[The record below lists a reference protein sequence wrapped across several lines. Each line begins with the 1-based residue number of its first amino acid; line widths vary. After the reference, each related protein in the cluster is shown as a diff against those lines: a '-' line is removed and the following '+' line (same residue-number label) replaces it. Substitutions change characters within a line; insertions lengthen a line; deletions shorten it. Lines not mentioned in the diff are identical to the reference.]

1 MSADEIE
8 MIAAEWLAREDRG
21 LTAEERDRMDLWLE
35 QSYHHKVAHLRLKAA
50 WRRSDR
56 LAALKAP
63 MPLFHRPE
71 RHWMAPA
78 AIAAALVVVAAGG
91 GVQLWRSE
99 APPTAQNYATGIG
112 QRQALRLADGTQVEL
127 DTNTRLHAELTGK
140 SRTVTLD
147 SGEAYFDVVH
157 DASRPFTVYAGNRRI
172 TDIGTKFSV
181 FRDGDDVRVVVKE
194 GEVKIEQVDQPQSQP
209 ILAQAGHE
217 IIAKGGETLLAT
229 KPDQDISNDLS
240 WRRGVLVFNQQT
252 LADAAEQFNR
262 YNSRQ
267 ILVEGSARKIRIGGS
282 FKAGNVDVFVQLLH
296 RGFGLS
302 VNDQGDKIVVSR

>member
-8 MIAAEWLAREDRG
+8 MIAADWLAREDRG
-21 LTAEERDRMDLWLE
+21 LTVEERNRMELWLE
-35 QSYHHKVAHLRLKAA
+35 HSSRHKVAYLRLKASWYRA
-50 WRRSDR
+50 DR

-63 MPLFHRPE
+63 APLLHPSKPR
-71 RHWMAPA
+71 WIAPA
-78 AIAAALVVVAAGG
+78 AIAASFLVLAAGG
-91 GVQLWRSE
+91 AAWFWRTPAPSVQS
-99 APPTAQNYATGIG
+99 YATAVG
-112 QRQALRLADGTQVEL
+112 QRQALRLADGTQIEL
-127 DTNTRLHAELTGK
+127 DTNTHLRADLNGK

-147 SGEAYFDVVH
+147 SGEAFFDVVH

-194 GEVKIEQVDQPQSQP
+194 GQVKIEQIGQPQAVP
-209 ILAQAGHE
+209 LLAQAGHE
-217 IIAKGGETLLAT
+217 IIAKGSETLLAG
-229 KPDQDISNDLS
+229 KPDQEISNDLS

-262 YNSRQ
+262 YNNRH
-267 ILVEGSARKIRIGGS
+267 ILVEGSARKIRIGGR
-282 FKAGNVDVFVQLLH
+282 FKADNVDVFVQLLH

-302 VNDQGDKIVVSR
+302 VNEQGDKIVVSR

>member
-8 MIAAEWLAREDRG
+8 AIAAGWLTREDRG
-21 LTAEERDRMDLWLE
+21 LTAEECDRMELWLE
-35 QSYHHKVAHLRLKAA
+35 QSSRHKVAYLRLKAA
-50 WRRSDR
+50 WQRANR

-63 MPLFHRPE
+63 
-71 RHWMAPA
+71 APVQRRLGRSWFVPT
-78 AIAAALVVVAAGG
+78 AIAASLVIALGG
-91 GVQLWRSE
+91 
-99 APPTAQNYATGIG
+99 TAWFWQMQTPHTQNYQTAVG

-127 DTNTRLHAELTGK
+127 DANTRLHAELTGK

-147 SGEAYFDVVH
+147 SGEAYFDVAH
-157 DASRPFTVYAGNRRI
+157 DARRPFTVYAGNRRI

-181 FRDGDDVRVVVKE
+181 FRNGDDVRVVVKE
-194 GEVKIEQVDQPQSQP
+194 GRVKIEQTDQPQGLP
-209 ILAQAGHE
+209 LFAQAGHE
-217 IIAKGGETLLAT
+217 IIAKGSETLLAA
-229 KPDQDISNDLS
+229 KPDQEISNDLS

-262 YNSRQ
+262 YNRRH

-282 FKAGNVDVFVQLLH
+282 FKADNVDVFVQLLH

-302 VNDQGDKIVVSR
+302 VNEQGDKIVVSR